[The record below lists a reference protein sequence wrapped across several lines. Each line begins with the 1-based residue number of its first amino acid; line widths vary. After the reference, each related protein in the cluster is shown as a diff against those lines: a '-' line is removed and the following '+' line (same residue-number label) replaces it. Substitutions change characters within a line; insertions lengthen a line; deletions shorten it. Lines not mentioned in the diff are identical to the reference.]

1 MNETQRKIDYNKK
14 QILWLEKRL
23 NNPRVSKNYSDYDI
37 RDGLKKL
44 LVDYKMDNERL
55 EKDFTEKYK
64 VSA

>member
-1 MNETQRKIDYNKK
+1 MNETQRKIEYNNK

-23 NNPRVSKNYSDYDI
+23 DNPRVSGNYSDYDI

-55 EKDFTEKYK
+55 EKELMKD
-64 VSA
+64 S

>member
-1 MNETQRKIDYNKK
+1 MNETQLKIEYNNK

-23 NNPRVSKNYSDYDI
+23 NNPRVSENYSDYDI

-55 EKDFTEKYK
+55 EKELMKD
-64 VSA
+64 S

>member
-1 MNETQRKIDYNKK
+1 MNEIQQKIDYNKK

-23 NNPRVSKNYSDYDI
+23 DNPRVSENYSDYDI

-55 EKDFTEKYK
+55 EKELMKD
-64 VSA
+64 S

>member
-1 MNETQRKIDYNKK
+1 MNKIQQKIDYNNK

-23 NNPRVSKNYSDYDI
+23 ENPRVSENYSDYDI

-55 EKDFTEKYK
+55 QKELTKD
-64 VSA
+64 S

>member
-1 MNETQRKIDYNKK
+1 MNEIQQKIDYNNK

-23 NNPRVSKNYSDYDI
+23 NNPRVSENYSDYDI

-55 EKDFTEKYK
+55 EKELIKD
-64 VSA
+64 S